1 MPEIL
6 VLAGVNGAGK
16 SSVVGARLK
25 ANEID
30 WFNPDEYTRGLIAA
44 GCDPEDANAR
54 AWRYGKERF
63 EEAILTGA
71 DFAFETTLGGNTIP
85 ALLRRA
91 AATHDV
97 HVLYVGLASVEL
109 HLQRVALR
117 VTKGGHAI
125 PKQKIRELWKAS
137 RANLCGLVPLLASL
151 QVYDNS
157 GTVRPGFEVPP
168 PVLVIDYERGKLP
181 TPAPSDVDQLANV
194 PDWAKC
200 IFEAVFQVG
209 RN

>member
-1 MPEIL
+1 LPEIL

-44 GCDPEDANAR
+44 GCGPEDANAG
-54 AWRYGKERF
+54 AWQYGRERL

-71 DFAFETTLGGNTIP
+71 DFAFETTLGGNTIS

-117 VTKGGHAI
+117 VARGGHTI
-125 PKQKIRELWKAS
+125 PEQRVRERWETS

-157 GTVRPGFEVPP
+157 GTVRPGSEVPP

-181 TPAPSDVDQLANV
+181 TPAPDDVNQLANV

-200 IFEAVFQVG
+200 IFEAVLQVVQ
-209 RN
+209 N